1 MKKHPPY
8 NKLEGY
14 KKEHNITNA
23 MIANALDISETSVV
37 NKNSGVSD
45 YYIREVIILRDKLK
59 IPTKIFT

>member
-1 MKKHPPY
+1 MKKHSPY
-8 NKLEGY
+8 KKLEGY

-45 YYIREVIILRDKLK
+45 YYIGEIIILRDKLK